1 MIITSHD
8 NALDSLRRTARTA
21 EALSS
26 GDPLE
31 LKGVLGW
38 GWHAVALLATMVLRP
53 ARDQFDAWLWDY
65 LAAGETALEPN
76 RDARWEERQRL
87 SLLELL
93 DVLSDEDAP
102 ILKPEFY
109 QGWQDRRVRC
119 RTLRRQ
125 VAGVV
130 GGSIGGSADQAAR
143 DELLFLLAAYHRLL
157 RMPTTVE
164 LDATEA
170 IRALPRLGDLLEMLA
185 RATERPTDL
194 LDAVAELRRALG
206 GSG

>member
-8 NALDSLRRTARTA
+8 NALDSLRRTTRAA

-53 ARDQFDAWLWDY
+53 AREQFDAWLWDY
-65 LAAGETALEPN
+65 LAAGETALEPD

-93 DVLSDEDAP
+93 DILSEEDAP

-130 GGSIGGSADQAAR
+130 GASLGGAPNDGER
-143 DELLFLLAAYHRLL
+143 DDLLFLLAAYHRLL
-157 RMPTTVE
+157 RMPATVE
-164 LDATEA
+164 LDAAEA
-170 IRALPRLGDLLEMLA
+170 IRALPRLVDLLETLA
-185 RATERPTDL
+185 RATERPEPL
-194 LDAVAELRRALG
+194 LDAVAACRRALDRPE
-206 GSG
+206 